1 MDNIKSFHEI
11 ARENISSQIDTIN
24 RLIYLRRLLELI
36 NPKSMAYEMLSSL
49 FHKRAV
55 PSKKLS
61 STDFEDMNEAEI
73 SEANN
78 EIRKHIGDFDYVTE
92 YKKIIDNEK
101 LKQLYRDAKSDYERI
116 QLYRVRFNQNSSNE
130 VIRKYINETFHVEN
144 DFLFQLNPCEYDT
157 VPHFVIVEC
166 NLEML
171 GTDEIET
178 EE

>member
-24 RLIYLRRLLELI
+24 KLIYLRRLLELI

-78 EIRKHIGDFDYVTE
+78 EIRKHIGDFDYATE
-92 YKKIIDNEK
+92 YQKIIDNEK

>member
-1 MDNIKSFHEI
+1 MRKT
-11 ARENISSQIDTIN
+11 ID
-24 RLIYLRRLLELI
+24 
-36 NPKSMAYEMLSSL
+36 S
-49 FHKRAV
+49 
-55 PSKKLS
+55 
-61 STDFEDMNEAEI
+61 
-73 SEANN
+73 
-78 EIRKHIGDFDYVTE
+78 TE
-92 YKKIIDNEK
+92 YQKIIDNEK

-157 VPHFVIVEC
+157 VPYFVIVEC

>member
-1 MDNIKSFHEI
+1 MK
-11 ARENISSQIDTIN
+11 
-24 RLIYLRRLLELI
+24 
-36 NPKSMAYEMLSSL
+36 
-49 FHKRAV
+49 
-55 PSKKLS
+55 
-61 STDFEDMNEAEI
+61 
-73 SEANN
+73 
-78 EIRKHIGDFDYVTE
+78 